1 MEQDLP
7 SSLIFHN
14 RYFNL
19 RNAKY
24 IVKTLIIFYGT
35 NTGAKLQPI
44 YNFLAW
50 TSFIEGDSGALNKAC
65 PSIPI
70 CPLNTCKW
78 TGGAK
83 ERKRTCLSEA
93 TCTFTFFCGA
103 LTRTS
108 KS

>member
-50 TSFIEGDSGALNKAC
+50 TSFIEGDSGALNKD
-65 PSIPI
+65 
-70 CPLNTCKW
+70 
-78 TGGAK
+78 
-83 ERKRTCLSEA
+83 CLK
-93 TCTFTFFCGA
+93 
-103 LTRTS
+103 LTTMSTEHLQVDRRS
-108 KS
+108 KGKKKDMS